1 MPRKKTPEF
10 LDQEL
15 LDYMALDSKKK
26 LEHLD
31 HMNKF
36 LRKIRPPQ
44 SYKIAQRLNKEGF
57 F

>member
-1 MPRKKTPEF
+1 MQRKKNPEF

-15 LDYMALDSKKK
+15 LDYMAIDPKEK

-31 HMNKF
+31 RMNKF
-36 LRKIRPPQ
+36 LRKIRPLK
-44 SYKIAQRLNKEGF
+44 SYKIAQRLNKEDF